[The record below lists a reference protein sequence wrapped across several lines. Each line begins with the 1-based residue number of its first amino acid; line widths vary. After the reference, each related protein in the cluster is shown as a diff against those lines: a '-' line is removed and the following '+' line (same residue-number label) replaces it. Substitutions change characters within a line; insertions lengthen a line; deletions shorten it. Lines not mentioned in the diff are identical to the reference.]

1 MSLKVK
7 IRADSSQFE
16 RTMSKTKK
24 SVRGF
29 GKSLMG
35 IKSALAGVAL
45 AMGAAFASRKIF
57 DFIAS
62 SSKAASSVESLS
74 TQFATLLGSTEKAK
88 ARMVELTEF
97 AAKTP
102 FEIVGLARTSKLLQM
117 AGGNLLSTGDGLR
130 MVGDAAALAG
140 QPLEQVGLHI
150 GRVFSAITSATSAG
164 ESVGRL
170 QELGLITGAV
180 KLQFEQFAASQKK
193 GESATLSSAQALKL
207 LQNVLSRSEGSMA
220 KLADTTE
227 GKMSMVKDAVFKVKS
242 AFGTGFNDGLKVAL
256 DAMSG
261 GIPKLEDK
269 AAEMGDVI
277 GKSIAE
283 AVHGDVS
290 RLVQIGELIGN
301 SISAGVKL
309 GIKQGAFHVSEG
321 IWKNIEGKS
330 AAGGLFGSE
339 GTIGEG
345 MDKALGGRVS
355 GDVRATRKM
364 SGRSDI
370 SELVQS
376 LKAGFRE
383 LKESTAPLA
392 GLVPGQPDYRYANA
406 GEAAT
411 LLDGKR
417 VVRILESIDRSL
429 SKPFPN

>member
-62 SSKAASSVESLS
+62 SSKAASSVESLT
-74 TQFATLLGSTEKAK
+74 TQFTTLLGSTEKAEE
-88 ARMVELTEF
+88 RMKELVEF

-102 FEIVGLARTSKLLQM
+102 FEVEGLSRTSKLLQTL
-117 AGGNLLSTGDGLR
+117 GGSMLATGNGLR

-140 QPLEQVGLHI
+140 QPLEEVGLHV
-150 GRVFSAITSATSAG
+150 GRLFNAITSGTSAG
-164 ESVGRL
+164 ESVNRL
-170 QELGLITGAV
+170 QELGLITGKV
-180 KLQFEQFAASQKK
+180 KIGFEELGKAQKSGK
-193 GESATLSSAQALKL
+193 TATLSSANALKL
-207 LQNVLSRSEGSMA
+207 LQNVLASSEGSMA
-220 KLADTTE
+220 KLAETTE
-227 GKMSMVKDAVFKVKS
+227 GKMSMVKDAVFKVQS

-261 GIPKLEDK
+261 GIPKLADK

-283 AVHGDVS
+283 AVNGDVS
-290 RLVQIGELIGN
+290 RLVQIGELIGQ
-301 SISAGVKL
+301 SISEGVKL
-309 GIKQGAFHVSEG
+309 GMKQAAFHVSEG
-321 IWKNIEGKS
+321 IWKDIEGRS
-330 AAGGLFGSE
+330 ATGGLFGEEKSL
-339 GTIGEG
+339 GQG
-345 MDKALGGRVS
+345 MDKVLGGRVS
-355 GDVRATRKM
+355 ADVKATRKM

-370 SELVQS
+370 SDLVQS

-383 LKESTAPLA
+383 LKADRKLTGA
-392 GLVPGQPDYRYANA
+392 VPGQPEYRYANE
-406 GEAAT
+406 GESAT
-411 LLDGKR
+411 LMDGKR

>member
-7 IRADSSQFE
+7 IKADASQFD

-35 IKSALAGVAL
+35 IKSALAGVAV
-45 AMGAAFASRKIF
+45 AMGAAFATRKIF

-62 SSKAASSVESLS
+62 SSKAASSVESLT
-74 TQFATLLGSTEKAK
+74 TQFTTLLGSTEKAEE
-88 ARMVELTEF
+88 RMKELVEF

-102 FEIVGLARTSKLLQM
+102 FEVEGLSRTSKLLQTL
-117 AGGNLLSTGDGLR
+117 GGSMLATGNGLR

-140 QPLEQVGLHI
+140 QPLEEVGLHV
-150 GRVFSAITSATSAG
+150 GRLFNAITSGTSAG
-164 ESVGRL
+164 ESVNRL
-170 QELGLITGAV
+170 QELGLITGKV
-180 KLQFEQFAASQKK
+180 KIGFEELGKAQKSGK
-193 GESATLSSAQALKL
+193 TATLSSATALKL
-207 LQNVLSRSEGSMA
+207 LQNVLASSEGSMA
-220 KLADTTE
+220 KLAETTE

-261 GIPKLEDK
+261 GIPKLADK

-283 AVHGDVS
+283 AVNGDVS
-290 RLVQIGELIGN
+290 RLVQIGELIGT

-309 GIKQGAFHVSEG
+309 GMKQAAFHASEG
-321 IWKNIEGKS
+321 LFKHLEGLT
-330 AAGGLFGSE
+330 ATGGLVE
-339 GTIGEG
+339 GESTIGEG

-355 GDVRATRKM
+355 ADVKATRKM

-370 SELVQS
+370 SDLVQS
-376 LKAGFRE
+376 LKSGFRE
-383 LKESTAPLA
+383 LQSPQKLTGA
-392 GLVPGQPDYRYANA
+392 VPGQPDYRYAND

-429 SKPFPN
+429 SQPFPN

>member
-7 IRADSSQFE
+7 IKADASQFD
-16 RTMSKTKK
+16 RTMSNTKK

-45 AMGAAFASRKIF
+45 AMGAAFATRKIF

-62 SSKAASSVESLS
+62 SSKAASSVESLT
-74 TQFATLLGSTEKAK
+74 TQFTTLLGSTEKAEE
-88 ARMVELTEF
+88 RMKELVEF

-102 FEIVGLARTSKLLQM
+102 FEVEGLSRTSKLLQTL
-117 AGGNLLSTGDGLR
+117 GGSMLATGNGLR

-140 QPLEQVGLHI
+140 QPLEEVGLHV
-150 GRVFSAITSATSAG
+150 GRLFNAITSGTSAG
-164 ESVGRL
+164 ESVNRL
-170 QELGLITGAV
+170 QELGLITGKV
-180 KLQFEQFAASQKK
+180 KIGFEELGKAQKSGK
-193 GESATLSSAQALKL
+193 TATLSSATALKL
-207 LQNVLSRSEGSMA
+207 LQNVLASSEGSMA

-261 GIPKLEDK
+261 GIPKLADK

-283 AVHGDVS
+283 AVNGDVS
-290 RLVQIGELIGN
+290 RLVQIGELIGQT
-301 SISAGVKL
+301 ISAGVKL
-309 GIKQGAFHVSEG
+309 GMKQAAFHVAEG
-321 IWKNIEGKS
+321 IFKDIEGRS
-330 AAGGLFGSE
+330 AAGGLFGEEKS
-339 GTIGEG
+339 IGEG

-355 GDVRATRKM
+355 ADVKATRKM

-370 SELVQS
+370 SDLVQS
-376 LKAGFRE
+376 LKSGFRE
-383 LKESTAPLA
+383 LQSPQKHTGA
-392 GLVPGQPDYRYANA
+392 VPGQPDYRYAND

-411 LLDGKR
+411 LMDGKR

>member
-7 IRADSSQFE
+7 IKADASQFD

-35 IKSALAGVAL
+35 IKSALAGVAV
-45 AMGAAFASRKIF
+45 AMGAAFATRKIF

-62 SSKAASSVESLS
+62 SSKAASSVESLT
-74 TQFATLLGSTEKAK
+74 TQFTTLLGSTEKAEE
-88 ARMVELTEF
+88 RMKELVEF

-102 FEIVGLARTSKLLQM
+102 FEVEGLSRTSKLLQTL
-117 AGGNLLSTGDGLR
+117 GGSMLATGNGLR

-140 QPLEQVGLHI
+140 QPLEEVGLQVGRL
-150 GRVFSAITSATSAG
+150 FNAITSGTSAG
-164 ESVGRL
+164 EAVNRL
-170 QELGLITGAV
+170 QELGLITGKV
-180 KLQFEQFAASQKK
+180 KIGFEELGKAQKSGK
-193 GESATLSSAQALKL
+193 TATLSSANALKL
-207 LQNVLSRSEGSMA
+207 LQTVLASSEGSMA
-220 KLADTTE
+220 KLAETTE

-261 GIPKLEDK
+261 GIPKLADK

-283 AVHGDVS
+283 AVNGDVS
-290 RLVQIGELIGN
+290 RLVQIGELIGQ

-309 GIKQGAFHVSEG
+309 GMKQAAFHVSEG
-321 IWKNIEGKS
+321 IWKHVEGMS
-330 AAGGLFGSE
+330 ATGGLVGEES
-339 GTIGEG
+339 TIGEG
-345 MDKALGGRVS
+345 MDKVLGGRVS
-355 GDVRATRKM
+355 GDVKATRKM

-370 SELVQS
+370 SDLVQS
-376 LKAGFRE
+376 LKSGFRE
-383 LKESTAPLA
+383 LQSPQKNA
-392 GLVPGQPDYRYANA
+392 GPVPGQPDYRYAND

-411 LLDGKR
+411 LMDGKR

-429 SKPFPN
+429 AQPFPN